1 MTTSKEQTM
10 TSTTTSAPAAGT
22 SAAWQLDPAHT
33 HVEFSVKHLMLA
45 RVKGRFA
52 GVTGT
57 VEMGADPSA
66 STVDVVIGAA
76 SIDTRE
82 AKRDAHLRS
91 ADFFDVERFPTIA
104 FRSRD
109 VRPTGAGDFSVVG
122 DLTIRDVTREVTLEV
137 TDEGRGTD
145 PWGGE
150 RAGFSATAE
159 IDRRDFGLTWN
170 QALEAGGV
178 LVGNEIRISLEVE
191 LVKQAAA
198 EAA

>member
-1 MTTSKEQTM
+1 M
-10 TSTTTSAPAAGT
+10 TSTTISAPAAGAST
-22 SAAWQLDPAHT
+22 TWQLDPAHT
-33 HVEFSVKHLMLA
+33 NVEFSVKHLMLA
-45 RVKGRFA
+45 RVKGRFT
-52 GVTGT
+52 GVAGT
-57 VEMGADPSA
+57 VMLAAEPTA
-66 STVDVVIGAA
+66 STVEVVIDAA

-91 ADFFDVERFPTIA
+91 ADFFDVERFPTIT
-104 FRSRD
+104 FRSSD
-109 VRPTGAGDFSVVG
+109 VRPAGAGDLRIVG

-150 RAGFSATAE
+150 RAGFSATAV

-170 QALEAGGV
+170 QALETGGV

-191 LVKQAAA
+191 LVKQASADAA
-198 EAA
+198 

>member
-1 MTTSKEQTM
+1 M
-10 TSTTTSAPAAGT
+10 TSTTTATPAAET
-22 SAAWQLDPAHT
+22 SAIWQLDPAHT
-33 HVEFSVKHLMLA
+33 HVEFSVKHLMIA

-52 GVTGT
+52 GVAGT
-57 VEMGADPSA
+57 VEMGTDPAA
-66 STVDVVIGAA
+66 STVDVVIDAA

-104 FRSRD
+104 FRSRE

-145 PWGGE
+145 PWGGA

>member
-1 MTTSKEQTM
+1 MTPVKEQMMTRTTTATPAAE
-10 TSTTTSAPAAGT
+10 TSTT
-22 SAAWQLDPAHT
+22 WQLDPAHT
-33 HVEFSVKHLMLA
+33 HVEFSVKHLMIA

-57 VEMGADPSA
+57 VEMGADPAA
-66 STVDVVIGAA
+66 STVDVVIDAA

-104 FRSRD
+104 FRSRE

-145 PWGGE
+145 PWGGA

-198 EAA
+198 QAA

>member
-1 MTTSKEQTM
+1 MTIP
-10 TSTTTSAPAAGT
+10 TTSAPAAGAST
-22 SAAWQLDPAHT
+22 TWQLDPAHT
-33 HVEFSVKHLMLA
+33 HVEFSVKHLMIA

-57 VEMGADPSA
+57 VALGGDPAD
-66 STVDVVIGAA
+66 STVDVVIDAA

-104 FRSRD
+104 FRSRE

-122 DLTIRDVTREVTLEV
+122 DLTIRDVTRDVTLEV

>member
-10 TSTTTSAPAAGT
+10 TSTTTPAPATGT

>member
-1 MTTSKEQTM
+1 M
-10 TSTTTSAPAAGT
+10 TSTTTAAPAAGT

>member
-1 MTTSKEQTM
+1 MTIPTTSD
-10 TSTTTSAPAAGT
+10 PAAGAST
-22 SAAWQLDPAHT
+22 TWQLDPAHT
-33 HVEFSVKHLMLA
+33 HVEFSVKHLMIA

-57 VEMGADPSA
+57 VALGGDPAD
-66 STVDVVIGAA
+66 STVDVVIDAA

-104 FRSRD
+104 FRSRE

-122 DLTIRDVTREVTLEV
+122 DLTIRDVTRDVTLEV

-191 LVKQAAA
+191 LVKQASADAA
-198 EAA
+198 

>member
-1 MTTSKEQTM
+1 M
-10 TSTTTSAPAAGT
+10 TSTIPAPTAGASTTAGT
-22 SAAWQLDPAHT
+22 STTWQLDPAHS
-33 HVEFSVKHLMLA
+33 HVEFSVKHLMIA

-52 GVTGT
+52 DVTGT
-57 VEMGADPSA
+57 VELGADPAA
-66 STVDVVIGAA
+66 STVDVVIDAA

-104 FRSRD
+104 FRSRE
-109 VRPTGAGDFSVVG
+109 VRPTGGGEFSVVG
-122 DLTIRDVTREVTLEV
+122 DLTIRDVTREVTLEA
-137 TDEGRGTD
+137 TEEGRGTD

-150 RAGFSATAE
+150 RAGFSATAQ

-178 LVGNEIRISLEVE
+178 LVGNEIRIALEVE

>member
-1 MTTSKEQTM
+1 M
-10 TSTTTSAPAAGT
+10 TSTTISAPAAGAST
-22 SAAWQLDPAHT
+22 TWQLDPAHT
-33 HVEFSVKHLMLA
+33 NVEFSVKHLMLA
-45 RVKGRFA
+45 RVKGRFT
-52 GVTGT
+52 GVAGT
-57 VEMGADPSA
+57 VMLAEPTA
-66 STVDVVIGAA
+66 STVEVVIDAA

-91 ADFFDVERFPTIA
+91 ADFFDVERFPTIT
-104 FRSRD
+104 FRSSD
-109 VRPTGAGDFSVVG
+109 VRPAGAGDLRIVG

-150 RAGFSATAE
+150 RAGFSATAV

-170 QALEAGGV
+170 QALETGGV

-191 LVKQAAA
+191 LVKQASADAA
-198 EAA
+198 

>member
-1 MTTSKEQTM
+1 M

-57 VEMGADPSA
+57 VELGADPSA
-66 STVDVVIGAA
+66 STVDVVIDAA

>member
-1 MTTSKEQTM
+1 M

>member
-1 MTTSKEQTM
+1 MTIP
-10 TSTTTSAPAAGT
+10 TTSAPAAGAST
-22 SAAWQLDPAHT
+22 TWQLDPAHT
-33 HVEFSVKHLMLA
+33 HVEFSVKHLMIA

-57 VEMGADPSA
+57 VALGGDPADS
-66 STVDVVIGAA
+66 SGDVVIDAA

-104 FRSRD
+104 FRSRE

-122 DLTIRDVTREVTLEV
+122 DLTIRDVTRDVTLEV

-150 RAGFSATAE
+150 RAGFSATAV

>member
-10 TSTTTSAPAAGT
+10 TSTTTAAPAAGT

-150 RAGFSATAE
+150 RAGFSATAD
-159 IDRRDFGLTWN
+159 IDRREFGLTWN

-178 LVGNEIRISLEVE
+178 LVGDKIEISLEVQA
-191 LVKQAAA
+191 VQAQATQAA
-198 EAA
+198 

>member
-1 MTTSKEQTM
+1 M
-10 TSTTTSAPAAGT
+10 TSTTTSAPAA
-22 SAAWQLDPAHT
+22 SASTTWQLDPAHT
-33 HVEFSVKHLMLA
+33 HVEFSVKHLMIT

-52 GVTGT
+52 DVTGT
-57 VEMGADPSA
+57 VELGNDPAA
-66 STVDVVIGAA
+66 STVDVIIDAG

-104 FRSRD
+104 FRSRE
-109 VRPTGAGDFSVVG
+109 VRLTGAGDFSILG

-150 RAGFSATAE
+150 RAGFSAAAE

-178 LVGNEIRISLEVE
+178 LVGNEIRIALEVE